1 MIKRTRLLLLPL
13 VSLLVSSSISPAV
26 LPEAASRE
34 AIYDVYFRGVQTVEL
49 TVGPVEDESTAFT
62 IRRKNWRTN
71 QWGTSTSAT
80 GDKAAD
86 DERFE
91 LPGALEKL
99 PAHIT
104 EIGLIDWNAHRV
116 VAWPDSTS
124 LYVRNRVIES
134 KIDGQ
139 SAKATHWALQDAT
152 LPMDLVIGTD
162 NQFLA
167 AIDVTRDVVLV
178 RRGFESFTIVGDW
191 NAPSVSPSR
200 YAVRE
205 LNGVAMHARDGVKL
219 STLVYLPEG
228 EGANGP
234 FPAIFVRTPY
244 GITDLIDRYWPYVAR
259 GYAVVLQATRGRAYW
274 DPTNRSE
281 GDWTPMIDEPSD
293 GADALAWIA
302 KQPWSDGQICMEGD
316 SYVGYT
322 QWTATMAGNPAL
334 KCIIPESSMG
344 TAFSDQPYRG
354 GGMLEGMALLR
365 LLDAQQA
372 DPARSQLDGHC
383 PSSSTRRHRRV
394 RNRGGYSGV
403 EYLLRALG

>member
-1 MIKRTRLLLLPL
+1 MIKKTRLLLLPL

-134 KIDGQ
+134 KISRASMTISRPTSHAPRRSQ
-139 SAKATHWALQDAT
+139 VNSPRSSA
-152 LPMDLVIGTD
+152 
-162 NQFLA
+162 
-167 AIDVTRDVVLV
+167 
-178 RRGFESFTIVGDW
+178 
-191 NAPSVSPSR
+191 
-200 YAVRE
+200 
-205 LNGVAMHARDGVKL
+205 L
-219 STLVYLPEG
+219 STIY
-228 EGANGP
+228 
-234 FPAIFVRTPY
+234 IWSHT
-244 GITDLIDRYWPYVAR
+244 AR
-259 GYAVVLQATRGRAYW
+259 LSR
-274 DPTNRSE
+274 
-281 GDWTPMIDEPSD
+281 
-293 GADALAWIA
+293 
-302 KQPWSDGQICMEGD
+302 
-316 SYVGYT
+316 
-322 QWTATMAGNPAL
+322 
-334 KCIIPESSMG
+334 
-344 TAFSDQPYRG
+344 
-354 GGMLEGMALLR
+354 
-365 LLDAQQA
+365 
-372 DPARSQLDGHC
+372 
-383 PSSSTRRHRRV
+383 PSSLASRRRTSRW
-394 RNRGGYSGV
+394 
-403 EYLLRALG
+403 LRSKR